1 VTAFTNPGEH
11 VESPARPAR
20 APLRLRYFGSDGG
33 QRFVT
38 VDRADEVAF
47 EDCPPVR
54 RIPHYRGSAHTP
66 GEYWSATTGD
76 LIAYESFLE
85 SKWMI
90 LLDFDPDIVAFCG
103 QPFTFDGVDIEGA
116 FIHTPDLFARR
127 ADGGGLLLD
136 VKNPNEISK
145 PDVVRQARRTAAV
158 CERIGWQYRMVGEP
172 DRQPM
177 ANIAWL
183 AGFRRPLH
191 AGAELIPALLGLA
204 AQPVSLAELLRFQ
217 PVPELARP
225 VVFHLLWH
233 HRLTFDLQQPLRETT
248 VLHTAPRRSPR

>member
-1 VTAFTNPGEH
+1 VRALTNAGEH
-11 VESPARPAR
+11 VESPARSAR
-20 APLRLRYFGSDGG
+20 APLLLRYLGSDGG
-33 QRFVT
+33 PRFVT

-66 GEYWSATTGD
+66 GEYWSATTGG

-85 SKWMI
+85 SKWMM

-103 QPFTFDGVDIEGA
+103 QPFTFDGVDTVGA
-116 FIHTPDLFARR
+116 FTHTPDLFARR

-136 VKNPNEISK
+136 VKNPNEIGK
-145 PDVVRQARRTAAV
+145 PDVVLQARRTTAV

-191 AGAELIPALLGLA
+191 AGAELIAPLLGLA

-225 VVFHLLWH
+225 VVFYLLWH

-248 VLHTAPRRSPR
+248 VLHTAPGRSPR

>member
-1 VTAFTNPGEH
+1 MTAPTGPGEH
-11 VESPARPAR
+11 VESLAHRTA
-20 APLRLRYFGSDGG
+20 ASLRLRYRGSDGG

-38 VDRADEVAF
+38 VDRAGEVAF
-47 EDCPPVR
+47 EDFPPVR

-66 GEYWSATTGD
+66 GEYWSASTGN

-85 SKWMI
+85 SKWMM
-90 LLDFDPDIVAFCG
+90 LLDFDPDVVAFCG
-103 QPFTFDGVDIEGA
+103 QPFTFDGVDTDGP

-127 ADGGGLLLD
+127 IDGSGLLLD
-136 VKNPNEISK
+136 VKNPNEIGK
-145 PDVVRQARRTAAV
+145 PDVMLQARRTTAA

-191 AGAELIPALLGLA
+191 AGAELIAPLLTLA
-204 AQPVSLAELLRFQ
+204 AQPVSLAELLRLQ

-233 HRLTFDLQQPLRETT
+233 NRLSLDLQQPLRETT
-248 VLHTAPRRSPR
+248 VVHTAAGGLPR